1 MELWDLY
8 NADRQIIGEHA
19 RGVPLPEGGY
29 HLVVHVWIRNSAG
42 RYLISQRA
50 ASRRSYPL
58 KWECPGGS
66 VLKGEDSLAGA
77 LRETR
82 EEVGVDLDPA
92 RGKIVFSRLRGEID
106 GRRFNDIMDVWL
118 FRYDGPVDLA
128 RATTDEVAQVK
139 WMTRAEIE
147 AGFARGDMVPTL
159 RYFIAEDAPLF
170 D

>member
-1 MELWDLY
+1 MPTT
-8 NADRQIIGEHA
+8 QSEHA

-58 KWECPGGS
+58 QWECPGGS

-92 RGKIVFSRLRGEID
+92 RGKIVFSRLRGEIG

-118 FRYDGPVDLA
+118 FSSDGPIALD
-128 RATTDEVAQVK
+128 RATTDEVAQAR
-139 WMTRAEIE
+139 WMTRAEI
-147 AGFARGDMVPTL
+147 ARCFARGDMVDTLGYFLDQASLFANDPTK
-159 RYFIAEDAPLF
+159 
-170 D
+170 